1 MTWCI
6 EAFIALLGGVGY
18 GVWSVAFRGQAGP
31 LSAEQYLWQLSAPL
45 GVAFAI
51 VQALLFVATYFVARR
66 ISQWRWRHVL
76 GKSLAFYY
84 LLLLFAITIMIN
96 SYFVQ
101 HKCDYYFS
109 LFSFL
114 HELLK
119 QMRL

>member
-1 MTWCI
+1 MRKLIVDARVTCCI

-76 GKSLAFYY
+76 GKSLAFCY
-84 LLLLFAITIMIN
+84 LLFLFCQVFKLVSKKFTKSSLRFFVLLSN
-96 SYFVQ
+96 
-101 HKCDYYFS
+101 
-109 LFSFL
+109 
-114 HELLK
+114 
-119 QMRL
+119 